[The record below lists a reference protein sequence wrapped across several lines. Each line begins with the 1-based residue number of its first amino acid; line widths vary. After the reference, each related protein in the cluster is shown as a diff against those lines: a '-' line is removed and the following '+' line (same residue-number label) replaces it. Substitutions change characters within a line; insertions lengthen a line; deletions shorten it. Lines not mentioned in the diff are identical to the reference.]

1 MTGRKKKKQEPEAEL
16 SRAEANIKWCED
28 WLYIPEGKNVG
39 HRLEMAQFMKD
50 DFIAIYDNEAITR
63 RAILSRS
70 RKNAKTFEAACI
82 LLLHLCGIEAAHP
95 AQQPDF
101 LHGSVA
107 RSGGAGVQPCRQ
119 DGADE
124 FAFIPPHH
132 GARDRQDAGLPQAG
146 HHVPGTVGRRGHQLR
161 PVACGGD
168 PRRTGASARPAF
180 GVV

>member
-1 MTGRKKKKQEPEAEL
+1 MPRKKKKQEEEEEL
-16 SRAEANIKWCED
+16 TRGEANIKWCED

-82 LLLHLCGIEAAHP
+82 LLLHLCGIEAANRP
-95 AQQPDF
+95 NSQIFSTALSRDQAALVFNLAVKMVRMNP
-101 LHGSVA
+101 
-107 RSGGAGVQPCRQ
+107 R
-119 DGADE
+119 
-124 FAFIPPHH
+124 FIPLHH

-146 HHVPGTVGRRGHQLR
+146 HHVPGAVGGRGHQLR